1 MRKFKKLNLHTIIT
15 LVLLSW
21 NCSEDPISVELDNS
35 NLIIETLTLNNIS
48 AFNYLIPPNIGSS
61 DRLYLGKN
69 SGFSVPYCFIKI
81 DSIGQ
86 FTSNTGIKWSAFLD
100 SSITLNRLDSIHF
113 KLFSNDSLLDN
124 NSNLKLYLNLNFSF
138 SEDSSTYLNINE
150 DLLSEDWTLLGS
162 PQFKSNNDTSGNFIT
177 TELIWNLTNFDSLL
191 IWDNIDTLNKNK
203 SRVFA
208 ISSDNDTS
216 FLELLSRES
225 STGSTDP
232 KINVYYR
239 QNIILEENST
249 YSDTSLSATFYAY
262 EDVSIIDPTS
272 FIQGNSF
279 SDSSVICINNGSG
292 AQSILQIDFDSQTL
306 PSNAIIRNAVIKLP
320 LDSIRSDSGYQ
331 IIFNP
336 VSKQFSP
343 LDSDPYLGLGAPYR
357 VSSKTDG
364 SSIFQIS
371 LKSFLQDVIY
381 DKQLNMGFKIISS
394 ISNNPF
400 KQIFINLND
409 LDNKPKI
416 EITYV
421 KP

>member
-1 MRKFKKLNLHTIIT
+1 MKKIKILSLHKLIT
-15 LVLLSW
+15 LVFLSW
-21 NCSEDPISVELDNS
+21 NCSQDPVSVELNDS
-35 NLIIETLTLNNIS
+35 NLTIETLTLSEIS

-61 DRLYLGKN
+61 ERLYIGTK
-69 SGFSVPYCFIKI
+69 SGFNVPYSLIKI
-81 DSIGQ
+81 DSLGQ
-86 FTSNTGIKWSAFLD
+86 FTSNTGIKWGAFLD
-100 SSITLNRLDSIHF
+100 SSITLNRVDSIHF
-113 KLFSNDSLLDN
+113 KLFSDDSSLDN
-124 NSNLKLYLNLNFSF
+124 NSNLKLYLNCNLSF
-138 SEDSSTYLNINE
+138 SEDSSTYLNTNE
-150 DLLSEDWTLLGS
+150 DLISEDWTLLGS
-162 PQFKSNNDTSGNFIT
+162 PHFKSNNDTLGNYLT

-191 IWDNIDTLNKNK
+191 IWDNIDTLNEKK

-208 ISSDNDTS
+208 ISSNNDTS
-216 FLELLSRES
+216 FLEFLSRES

-239 QNIILEENST
+239 QNLILGEDST
-249 YSDTSLSATFYAY
+249 YSDTSLSATFYADG
-262 EDVSIIDPTS
+262 DVSIIDPTS
-272 FIQGNSF
+272 FIQEHSF
-279 SDSSVICINNGSG
+279 SDSSTIFINNGSG
-292 AQSILQIDFDSQTL
+292 AQSILQIDFDSETL
-306 PSNAIIRNAVIKLP
+306 PSNAIIRNAVLKLP

-371 LKSFLQDVIY
+371 LKSFLQDVTY
-381 DKQLNMGFKIISS
+381 DKQSNMGFKMISS

-400 KQIFINLND
+400 KQVFFNLNN
-409 LDNKPKI
+409 LENKPKI
-416 EITYV
+416 EVTFV